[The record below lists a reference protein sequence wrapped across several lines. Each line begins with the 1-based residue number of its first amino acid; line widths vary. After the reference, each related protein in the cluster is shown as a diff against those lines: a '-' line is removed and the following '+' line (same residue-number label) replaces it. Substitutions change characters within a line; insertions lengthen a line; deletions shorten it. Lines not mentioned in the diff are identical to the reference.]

1 MRTNCQ
7 FSGGGCQS
15 GAPSGRRGST
25 SGVEQ
30 HLKGVQAF
38 ILSPCSSEP
47 LASTI
52 PPSLSWGI
60 FQTTINTLS
69 SVAWPWGVEEE
80 EGGGGGGGGG
90 GGRWRTAEEIGQEE
104 INEVRED
111 GMVGRKSWLS
121 GSYRKIVCWVVKG
134 MRRWR
139 WWEKCLK
146 DHDRVCEVAQTKY
159 YVSLLLRCVASLHLA
174 GRHKKKKRRQEIND
188 SWPKTYILPSHTRRQ
203 CHPPRA
209 SQEEHLLLCMCIIT
223 AFECNT
229 STYSLCGPVTIIL
242 FNERILI
249 GLTSRFL
256 LWHLLESSMLPLF
269 HRFHLNVWDF

>member
-1 MRTNCQ
+1 MYECGQGVATREPEIWLTRRRVRTNCQ

-111 GMVGRKSWLS
+111 VMVGRKSWLT

-159 YVSLLLRCVASLHLA
+159 YVSLLLRCAAVRCFDRAWPHFIWQVDT
-174 GRHKKKKRRQEIND
+174 KKRSDGRKSMTPD
-188 SWPKTYILPSHTRRQ
+188 PKHIFY
-203 CHPPRA
+203 
-209 SQEEHLLLCMCIIT
+209 
-223 AFECNT
+223 
-229 STYSLCGPVTIIL
+229 PVTRGDSVIHPALRRRSIYCCAC
-242 FNERILI
+242 
-249 GLTSRFL
+249 
-256 LWHLLESSMLPLF
+256 
-269 HRFHLNVWDF
+269 V